1 MGGKDTVSPTSHIIN
16 LRAALEQLY
25 DPRRAPKFQA
35 EDAVPRREYGRTPG
49 DGAGICR
56 PAIDSDGTLYVG
68 SGDKKIYAI
77 KTDFK
82 GPAKN
87 PWPIRG
93 QNAQRTGRASKNLLR
108 KYGGKHDYE
117 LKTEGKYKKPL
128 RQELKRLENCAQRGD
143 SSLAM

>member
-1 MGGKDTVSPTSHIIN
+1 MGIG
-16 LRAALEQLY
+16 
-25 DPRRAPKFQA
+25 
-35 EDAVPRREYGRTPG
+35 
-49 DGAGICR
+49 R

-93 QNAQRTGRASKNLLR
+93 QNAQRTGCAPKNLLR

-117 LKTEGKYKKPL
+117 LKAEGK
-128 RQELKRLENCAQRGD
+128 
-143 SSLAM
+143 